1 MWNLLNKGTDT
12 HNQRLLFVNTLLSV
26 EISSKSIPIYVY
38 SERRRPISSITGDV
52 FAYLSSLGHH
62 IILNTLTYLMVII
75 LVDVG
80 MEKSYKIQYV
90 KPPIFV
96 RARMHVLFKLI

>member
-1 MWNLLNKGTDT
+1 M
-12 HNQRLLFVNTLLSV
+12 
-26 EISSKSIPIYVY
+26 EISSKNIPIYVY

>member
-1 MWNLLNKGTDT
+1 MWNLFNKGTDT
-12 HNQRLLFVNTLLSV
+12 HNQRLLFVNTYLIV

-75 LVDVG
+75 VVG

-96 RARMHVLFKLI
+96 RARMLILV